1 MSQKFS
7 KKKEKHYRHLTA
19 AEIDWLKSIF
29 SQSLDY
35 SRIRIYRAPYFLRQR
50 KGVAVAPNGH
60 IYFHPQDFCEDFSQ
74 KPITIQAWFIHE
86 ITHVWQHQHGTNVL
100 LKGLWLHSLRLLS
113 FGFFNPYS
121 QHNINFYK
129 ANIEQQA
136 TFLQNRFLNKQDC
149 LTYTSAKR
157 RVIS

>member
-7 KKKEKHYRHLTA
+7 KKKEKYYRHLTT

-29 SQSLDY
+29 SHSLDY
-35 SRIRIYRAPYFLRQR
+35 SRIRIYRATYFWGQR

-74 KPITIQAWFIHE
+74 KPVTIQAWFIHE
-86 ITHVWQHQHGTNVL
+86 MTHVWQQQQGTHVL
-100 LKGLWLHSLRLLS
+100 LKGLWLHGLRLLS
-113 FGFFNPYS
+113 FNLFNPYS
-121 QHNINFYK
+121 QHKINFHT

-136 TFLQNRFLNKQDC
+136 TFLQHRFLNKQDC
-149 LTYTSAKR
+149 LAYTSEKR
-157 RVIS
+157 RLIS